1 MNAFFV
7 LQCTVFGRKSKHKD
21 GCYSLPWNG
30 NPEKGLNLQSG
41 SKREDQKTDVGSDKK
56 IQRSELTFT
65 ALLKFCLKNFLN

>member
-1 MNAFFV
+1 M

-56 IQRSELTFT
+56 NTTVT